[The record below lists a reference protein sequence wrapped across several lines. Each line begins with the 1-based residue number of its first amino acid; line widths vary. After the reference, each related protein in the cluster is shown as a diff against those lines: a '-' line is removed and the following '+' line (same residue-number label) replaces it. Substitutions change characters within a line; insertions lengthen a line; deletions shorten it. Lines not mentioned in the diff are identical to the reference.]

1 MLSSVFMCRLVT
13 NNPIPLLLLLLL
25 FLPRTLLP
33 QVDAAAMDADD
44 GTAAANGS
52 AAADSAAST
61 PLPAPSSLPEVE
73 LYAYLLTL
81 MILIDNKQY
90 EQVGGWVGGWA
101 TQRGGQEGSCWLQ
114 AAWSLLS

>member
-1 MLSSVFMCRLVT
+1 MCRLGT
-13 NNPIPLLLLLLL
+13 NNPIPLLLLL
-25 FLPRTLLP
+25 LPRTLLP

-73 LYAYLLTL
+73 LYAYLLIL

-90 EQVGGWVGGWA
+90 EQVGWVGGREGGWVGGPGWVGR
-101 TQRGGQEGSCWLQ
+101 TERWPGR
-114 AAWSLLS
+114 